1 MNPGRFRISF
11 TLAKQTGIQKRLIPN
26 ARNSL

>member
-11 TLAKQTGIQKRLIPN
+11 TLAKQTGIAEKAN
-26 ARNSL
+26 SNGRNSL